1 MFGSMIK
8 DRFDDQFNLIK
19 FKEKQNKTNEEN
31 LYSVKKKKRGKSK
44 LSFFESNKNF
54 LTACARHRKLMRKKE
69 RKKASTHPA
78 IKKKRKSS
86 GQTKAPIAK

>member
-54 LTACARHRKLMRKKE
+54 LTACARHRKLVKE
-69 RKKASTHPA
+69 IKKASTHPA